1 MTAQN
6 VSKRALA
13 NVFRRAL
20 FIQAAWNP
28 RGMQNLGFASAMAP
42 ALDEL
47 YPDRPARIA
56 AARRHLELFNCHPY
70 AAAAIVGGAV
80 RLEEEVAS
88 GAAKAGD
95 VSLFKSSLAFPF
107 AALGDGF
114 FWLALRPA
122 TALLAALCQPFVGL
136 WCVPLFLVI
145 YDSVHLAVRGWLFAV
160 GYHRA
165 AGIIEI
171 LSHAHIPSAT
181 RALKATA
188 AVLAGCVAAR
198 GVMPPRMCG
207 KPVLQLDTPRMPTA
221 CGLRPVSSAARD
233 GEHSAVV
240 WKPVYRRPLAARRS
254 MVGVASSDP

>member
-1 MTAQN
+1 MTPRS

-13 NVFRRAL
+13 NAFRRAL

-28 RGMQNLGFASAMAP
+28 RGMQNLGFASAMSP

-47 YPDRPARIA
+47 YPDRGARIA

-80 RLEEEVAS
+80 RLEEDVAS
-88 GAAKAGD
+88 GTARPGD
-95 VSLFKSSLAFPF
+95 VSTFKSSLAFPF

-122 TALLAALCQPFVGL
+122 TALLAALAQPFVGL
-136 WCVPLFLVI
+136 WCVSLFLVV

-160 GYHRA
+160 GYHKA

-198 GVMPPRMCG
+198 GVLLASEPHRPGNGVLVAAVIVLAVLTLPRVG
-207 KPVLQLDTPRMPTA
+207 LPVALYAAIAL
-221 CGLRPVSSAARD
+221 GLAL
-233 GEHSAVV
+233 GGGF
-240 WKPVYRRPLAARRS
+240 L
-254 MVGVASSDP
+254 